1 MIKNDGLIVKW
12 YFLFLEKSR
21 RFKFLGCWNNFGWST
36 PFKLERNELS
46 PSNTFTVDEK
56 IVKYLKSGQFLVTTR
71 SFSWKTLYGET
82 IYQTPT
88 IFTDGY
94 LVWSTAYIYYYE
106 NGQIELSLIIS
117 KYLEKKEYKIDEQII
132 FNGYKWK
139 ILRFFL

>member
-36 PFKLERNELS
+36 PFKLEQNELS

-94 LVWSTAYIYYYE
+94 LVWSTAYIY
-106 NGQIELSLIIS
+106 
-117 KYLEKKEYKIDEQII
+117 
-132 FNGYKWK
+132 
-139 ILRFFL
+139 